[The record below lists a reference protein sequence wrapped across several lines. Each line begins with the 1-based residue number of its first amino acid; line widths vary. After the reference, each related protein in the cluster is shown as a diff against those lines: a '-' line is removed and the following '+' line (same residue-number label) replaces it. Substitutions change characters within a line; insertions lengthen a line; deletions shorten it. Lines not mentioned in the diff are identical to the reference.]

1 MKTPLFMRWKGNIHM
16 NYINNASASL
26 CCSLGASDRIEIEET
41 SVLVD
46 CETNKTMDTFCSMV
60 VPGRMYRCERRWMLK
75 QSFNLLKMFDTR
87 EDAQSAYDDLIRQL
101 AEVNTVIKI

>member
-1 MKTPLFMRWKGNIHM
+1 ML
-16 NYINNASASL
+16 Y
-26 CCSLGASDRIEIEET
+26 D
-41 SVLVD
+41 
-46 CETNKTMDTFCSMV
+46 

-101 AEVNTVIKI
+101 AEVNTVIEI

>member
-1 MKTPLFMRWKGNIHM
+1 M
-16 NYINNASASL
+16 NYINNASVSL
-26 CCSLGASDRIEIEET
+26 CYGLGESDRIEIEEA

-46 CETNKTMDTFCSMV
+46 CETNKTMDKFCSMI

-87 EDAQSAYDDLIRQL
+87 EDGQSAYDDLIRQL
-101 AEVNTVIKI
+101 AEVNTVIEI

>member
-1 MKTPLFMRWKGNIHM
+1 M

-26 CCSLGASDRIEIEET
+26 CYGLGESDRIEIEET

-46 CETNKTMDTFCSMV
+46 CETGKPLGTFFSGLV
-60 VPGRMYRCERRWMLK
+60 LGRTYRCERRWMLK
-75 QSFNLLKMFDTR
+75 QSYNLLKMFDTR

-101 AEVNTVIKI
+101 AEVNTVIEI